1 MLRHLTGLRFIA
13 ALMVYLCHL
22 NTDYFGVFVKEMF
35 SQGFI
40 GVSFFFI
47 LSGFILSYS
56 YEDKLKNEVTSK
68 RQFIL
73 LRLARIVPMH
83 LLLAMP
89 FILLTIHLKN
99 FDFSKTL
106 TNILLMQSWIPK
118 EDYYFSLN
126 GVSWSLSDELFFYL
140 MFIPL
145 IYTSITKK
153 VITAISIITLLLTI
167 YFLKIIQTEELN
179 HWLYYIFPVSRL
191 VEFICGMIIYACW
204 KNSRQQTADSRQ
216 QTADSRQQTV
226 DSLLFLISLLPLLI
240 AIYYSN
246 NINNSLR
253 YSLYYLLPMVIFFT
267 SCIYLRNGVI
277 HTILSS
283 KTLELLGKSSFI
295 FYLIHQPIILF
306 CFKIFGHNPG
316 PLYLIA
322 LLVIITIVSIILYK
336 LVEEPLE
343 LMLRKRILAVK

>member
-35 SQGFI
+35 SCGFI

-204 KNSRQQTADSRQ
+204 KNSRQQT
-216 QTADSRQQTV
+216 V

>member
-204 KNSRQQTADSRQ
+204 KNSRQQT
-216 QTADSRQQTV
+216 V

-267 SCIYLRNGVI
+267 SCIYLSNGVI

>member
-204 KNSRQQTADSRQ
+204 KNSRQQK
-216 QTADSRQQTV
+216 V
-226 DSLLFLISLLPLLI
+226 GSLLFLISLLPLLI

>member
-191 VEFICGMIIYACW
+191 VEFICGMIIYAYW
-204 KNSRQQTADSRQ
+204 KN
-216 QTADSRQQTV
+216 SRQQTV

>member
-1 MLRHLTGLRFIA
+1 MLRHLTELRFIA

-204 KNSRQQTADSRQ
+204 KNSRQQT
-216 QTADSRQQTV
+216 V

>member
-204 KNSRQQTADSRQ
+204 KNSRQQT
-216 QTADSRQQTV
+216 V
-226 DSLLFLISLLPLLI
+226 DSLLFLISLSPLLI

>member
-1 MLRHLTGLRFIA
+1 
-13 ALMVYLCHL
+13 MVYLCHL

-204 KNSRQQTADSRQ
+204 KNSRQQT
-216 QTADSRQQTV
+216 V

>member
-204 KNSRQQTADSRQ
+204 KNSRQQT
-216 QTADSRQQTV
+216 V

-240 AIYYSN
+240 AICYSN

>member
-204 KNSRQQTADSRQ
+204 KNSRQQT
-216 QTADSRQQTV
+216 V

-283 KTLELLGKSSFI
+283 KTLELLGK
-295 FYLIHQPIILF
+295 
-306 CFKIFGHNPG
+306 
-316 PLYLIA
+316 
-322 LLVIITIVSIILYK
+322 
-336 LVEEPLE
+336 
-343 LMLRKRILAVK
+343 

>member
-145 IYTSITKK
+145 IYISITKK

-204 KNSRQQTADSRQ
+204 KN
-216 QTADSRQQTV
+216 SRQQTV

>member
-216 QTADSRQQTV
+216 QTADSRQQTA
-226 DSLLFLISLLPLLI
+226 DSRQPFVFNFTITS
-240 AIYYSN
+240 A
-246 NINNSLR
+246 NS
-253 YSLYYLLPMVIFFT
+253 Y
-267 SCIYLRNGVI
+267 
-277 HTILSS
+277 IL
-283 KTLELLGKSSFI
+283 
-295 FYLIHQPIILF
+295 
-306 CFKIFGHNPG
+306 
-316 PLYLIA
+316 
-322 LLVIITIVSIILYK
+322 
-336 LVEEPLE
+336 
-343 LMLRKRILAVK
+343 

>member
-73 LRLARIVPMH
+73 LRLAKIVPMH

-204 KNSRQQTADSRQ
+204 KN
-216 QTADSRQQTV
+216 SRQQTV

>member
-204 KNSRQQTADSRQ
+204 KNSRQQT
-216 QTADSRQQTV
+216 V

-267 SCIYLRNGVI
+267 SCIYLKNGVI

>member
-204 KNSRQQTADSRQ
+204 KNSRQQK
-216 QTADSRQQTV
+216 V
-226 DSLLFLISLLPLLI
+226 GSLLFLISLLPLLI

-295 FYLIHQPIILF
+295 FI
-306 CFKIFGHNPG
+306 
-316 PLYLIA
+316 
-322 LLVIITIVSIILYK
+322 
-336 LVEEPLE
+336 
-343 LMLRKRILAVK
+343 

>member
-204 KNSRQQTADSRQ
+204 KNSRQQT
-216 QTADSRQQTV
+216 V

-283 KTLELLGKSSFI
+283 KTLELLGESSFI

>member
-1 MLRHLTGLRFIA
+1 MLYLHNKRLLMLRHLTGLRFIA

-204 KNSRQQTADSRQ
+204 KNSRQQT
-216 QTADSRQQTV
+216 V

>member
-204 KNSRQQTADSRQ
+204 KNSRQQT
-216 QTADSRQQTV
+216 V

-295 FYLIHQPIILF
+295 FYLIHQSIILF

>member
-106 TNILLMQSWIPK
+106 T
-118 EDYYFSLN
+118 
-126 GVSWSLSDELFFYL
+126 
-140 MFIPL
+140 
-145 IYTSITKK
+145 
-153 VITAISIITLLLTI
+153 
-167 YFLKIIQTEELN
+167 
-179 HWLYYIFPVSRL
+179 
-191 VEFICGMIIYACW
+191 
-204 KNSRQQTADSRQ
+204 
-216 QTADSRQQTV
+216 
-226 DSLLFLISLLPLLI
+226 
-240 AIYYSN
+240 
-246 NINNSLR
+246 
-253 YSLYYLLPMVIFFT
+253 
-267 SCIYLRNGVI
+267 
-277 HTILSS
+277 
-283 KTLELLGKSSFI
+283 
-295 FYLIHQPIILF
+295 
-306 CFKIFGHNPG
+306 
-316 PLYLIA
+316 
-322 LLVIITIVSIILYK
+322 
-336 LVEEPLE
+336 
-343 LMLRKRILAVK
+343 

>member
-204 KNSRQQTADSRQ
+204 KNSRQQT
-216 QTADSRQQTV
+216 V

-322 LLVIITIVSIILYK
+322 L
-336 LVEEPLE
+336 
-343 LMLRKRILAVK
+343 R

>member
-106 TNILLMQSWIPK
+106 TNILLVQSWIPK

-204 KNSRQQTADSRQ
+204 KN
-216 QTADSRQQTV
+216 SRQQTV

>member
-204 KNSRQQTADSRQ
+204 KNSRQQTADS
-216 QTADSRQQTV
+216 
-226 DSLLFLISLLPLLI
+226 LLFLISLLPLLI

>member
-1 MLRHLTGLRFIA
+1 
-13 ALMVYLCHL
+13 
-22 NTDYFGVFVKEMF
+22 
-35 SQGFI
+35 
-40 GVSFFFI
+40 
-47 LSGFILSYS
+47 
-56 YEDKLKNEVTSK
+56 
-68 RQFIL
+68 
-73 LRLARIVPMH
+73 
-83 LLLAMP
+83 
-89 FILLTIHLKN
+89 
-99 FDFSKTL
+99 
-106 TNILLMQSWIPK
+106 
-118 EDYYFSLN
+118 
-126 GVSWSLSDELFFYL
+126 L

-204 KNSRQQTADSRQ
+204 KN
-216 QTADSRQQTV
+216 SRQQTV

>member
-204 KNSRQQTADSRQ
+204 KNSRQQT
-216 QTADSRQQTV
+216 V
-226 DSLLFLISLLPLLI
+226 DSLLFLTSLLPLLI

>member
-204 KNSRQQTADSRQ
+204 KNSRQQT
-216 QTADSRQQTV
+216 V

-277 HTILSS
+277 HTILTS

>member
-1 MLRHLTGLRFIA
+1 
-13 ALMVYLCHL
+13 
-22 NTDYFGVFVKEMF
+22 MF

-204 KNSRQQTADSRQ
+204 KNSRQQT
-216 QTADSRQQTV
+216 V

>member
-1 MLRHLTGLRFIA
+1 MAFP
-13 ALMVYLCHL
+13 
-22 NTDYFGVFVKEMF
+22 
-35 SQGFI
+35 
-40 GVSFFFI
+40 FFFI

-204 KNSRQQTADSRQ
+204 KNSRQQT
-216 QTADSRQQTV
+216 V

>member
-204 KNSRQQTADSRQ
+204 KNSRQQT
-216 QTADSRQQTV
+216 V

>member
-204 KNSRQQTADSRQ
+204 KNSRLS
-216 QTADSRQQTV
+216 TV

>member
-204 KNSRQQTADSRQ
+204 KNSRQQT
-216 QTADSRQQTV
+216 V

-253 YSLYYLLPMVIFFT
+253 YSLYYLLPMIIFFT